1 MVGISFGMEFIPI
14 YMKHPDV
21 YEIAIADTNLEL
33 IKTAQEKFGI
43 SSKDCYDNYDDM
55 LKDDAIDAIHIV
67 TPPSTHAEFSIK
79 ALKAGKHCGCTI
91 PMGMSIQEL
100 EDVIKARI
108 ESQKQYMFMETTVF
122 GREYFYVKDLLDQ
135 GKFAVIPVDMCGA
148 IAMKRSFPTHIIYV
162 ARDKEKL
169 IADIIDSDYD
179 TEEKTLRIL
188 SIDAEKRNRKIC
200 DYVIHNDTIEGERVS
215 GEEEIRRLILLEG
228 EKY

>member
-1 MVGISFGMEFIPI
+1 MVNNKIKVGMVGISFGMEFIPI

-100 EDVIKARI
+100 DC
-108 ESQKQYMFMETTVF
+108 
-122 GREYFYVKDLLDQ
+122 LLYTSD
-135 GKFAVIPVDMCGA
+135 A
-148 IAMKRSFPTHIIYV
+148 
-162 ARDKEKL
+162 
-169 IADIIDSDYD
+169 AD
-179 TEEKTLRIL
+179 EL
-188 SIDAEKRNRKIC
+188 
-200 DYVIHNDTIEGERVS
+200 
-215 GEEEIRRLILLEG
+215 
-228 EKY
+228 

>member
-1 MVGISFGMEFIPI
+1 MTPPKILDV
-14 YMKHPDV
+14 YKRQV

-135 GKFAVIPVDMCGA
+135 GKFGKIQYMTCAHYQDMDCLLYTSPRWRERCVYCSRKEDGYKQHPYPVTNE
-148 IAMKRSFPTHIIYV
+148 IKT
-162 ARDKEKL
+162 
-169 IADIIDSDYD
+169 DIIG
-179 TEEKTLRIL
+179 TGIWKQT
-188 SIDAEKRNRKIC
+188 
-200 DYVIHNDTIEGERVS
+200 
-215 GEEEIRRLILLEG
+215 
-228 EKY
+228 

>member
-1 MVGISFGMEFIPI
+1 MVNNKIKVGMVGISFGMEFIPI

-108 ESQKQYMFMETTVF
+108 ESQKQYMFMEPTVF
-122 GREYFYVKDLLDQ
+122 LCEGLAGSGKVWKDTVYDMCSLSGYGRLAFLLGRISTIDAPDTCNWNLPYVTERLSKRSICKRLRKNQRRTD
-135 GKFAVIPVDMCGA
+135 IPV
-148 IAMKRSFPTHIIYV
+148 SFT
-162 ARDKEKL
+162 
-169 IADIIDSDYD
+169 
-179 TEEKTLRIL
+179 
-188 SIDAEKRNRKIC
+188 IC
-200 DYVIHNDTIEGERVS
+200 I
-215 GEEEIRRLILLEG
+215 
-228 EKY
+228 

>member
-108 ESQKQYMFMETTVF
+108 ESQNSICLWKQLYLGESIFM
-122 GREYFYVKDLLDQ
+122 
-135 GKFAVIPVDMCGA
+135 
-148 IAMKRSFPTHIIYV
+148 
-162 ARDKEKL
+162 
-169 IADIIDSDYD
+169 
-179 TEEKTLRIL
+179 
-188 SIDAEKRNRKIC
+188 
-200 DYVIHNDTIEGERVS
+200 
-215 GEEEIRRLILLEG
+215 
-228 EKY
+228 